1 MPIEFKPDSNSAFD
15 ASSAVRISFPRI
27 LPAKLPD
34 GSEAIEY
41 QYTFRRDGARIASI
55 GILGTEILSVRGGA
69 QERLCTLDLSTC
81 EVFESIIDLK
91 RDIDNSD
98 DTASFIHAVAQG
110 LLNVFSTQP
119 SIFESIRYVAVCRVD
134 SLSQLGV
141 AIAEDGMELCDG
153 VALLASLS
161 VAQQRNEA
169 G

>member
-27 LPAKLPD
+27 LPATLPD

-41 QYTFRRDGARIASI
+41 QYTLRRDGARIASI
-55 GILGTEILSVRGGA
+55 GILGTEILSVRGSG
-69 QERLCTLDLSTC
+69 QERLCTLDLSTS
-81 EVFESIIDLK
+81 EVLESIIDLK
-91 RDIDNSD
+91 SDIENSD
-98 DTASFIHAVAQG
+98 DTESFIRAVAQG

-134 SLSQLGV
+134 SLIQLGV
-141 AIAEDGMELCDG
+141 AIAEGGLELRDG